1 MSQTRLRNT
10 LLLASL
16 STLTLAACGGR
27 SVDES
32 KSAAPLPPIAE
43 MDTAM
48 AQPAPMPL
56 SASDTLTPV
65 MPPSAAPV
73 TQAST
78 FVPVETPP
86 VAVAGT
92 SSMEDRMAKL
102 EQSVNSLRSDYD
114 RIMPAFASLNTTNE
128 RIQTLL
134 DEMEAQA
141 QGVPAAA
148 DRADVTTTTTTVA
161 TKTTETPLI
170 AAPTGAMKA
179 APTAQ
184 ETIVDETQTTSTTIT
199 TATPVEKPAAAP
211 AAKATPSTGNAVTA
225 VRVGEHGSKT
235 RVVFDLS
242 GTAKPDFKYD
252 LDNAEHLLLIDMPA
266 SSWAAKDKGAPNS
279 PLIAGWSSQKGAN
292 GGSAVAIQLKKNARV
307 LSTEFLKPEGSDPAR
322 LVMDIA
328 AGG

>member
-1 MSQTRLRNT
+1 MSQTRLRYA

-27 SVDES
+27 SVDEN
-32 KSAAPLPPIAE
+32 KSAAPLPPVAE
-43 MDTAM
+43 MDEALG
-48 AQPAPMPL
+48 QPAPMPL

-65 MPPSAAPV
+65 MLPSAAPV
-73 TQAST
+73 PGTATAT

-86 VAVAGT
+86 VAPAGT
-92 SSMEDRMAKL
+92 SSMEERMARL
-102 EQSVNSLRSDYD
+102 EASVNSLRSDYD

-134 DEMEAQA
+134 DEMEAQGLPGA
-141 QGVPAAA
+141 EG
-148 DRADVTTTTTTVA
+148 RADVTTTTTTV
-161 TKTTETPLI
+161 TEKTTAAPVI
-170 AAPTGAMKA
+170 AAPAGAMKA
-179 APTAQ
+179 VPTAE
-184 ETIVDETQTTSTTIT
+184 ETVIDETQTTSTTIT

-211 AAKATPSTGNAVTA
+211 APKASPSAGNAVTA
-225 VRVGEHGSKT
+225 VRIGEHGSKT

-242 GTAKPDFKYD
+242 GAAKPDFKYD

-266 SSWAAKDKGAPNS
+266 SSWAAKDKGTPNS

-292 GGSAVAIQLKKNARV
+292 GGSTVAIQLKKNARV